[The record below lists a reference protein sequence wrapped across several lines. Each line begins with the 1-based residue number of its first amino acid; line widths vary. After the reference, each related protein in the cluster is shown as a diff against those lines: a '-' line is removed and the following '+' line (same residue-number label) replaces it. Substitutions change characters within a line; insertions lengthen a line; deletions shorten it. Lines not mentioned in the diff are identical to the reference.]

1 MSEPVAAWLGD
12 GKRLHL
18 QHGPIDLIIEADG
31 RPDEARLAYAQA
43 ARRFQTVLSELV
55 QELPRLRCACPSSG
69 LGLKSPV
76 ARLMQA
82 AVQPLSSHRIT
93 PMAAVAGAV
102 ADEILRAMV
111 AGRTLDRAYVNNGGD
126 IALKLSKDHRFEIA
140 MIGRPDCQNRLGSI
154 KIETDDGIGGI
165 ATSGR
170 HGRSHSLGIADA
182 VTVLAANAASADAAA
197 TLIANAVDLP
207 GHPAV
212 KRASARD
219 LSPDSDLGERLVTV
233 DVAPLDQRETEF
245 ALDRGALFAQS
256 LVAENLI
263 KAAALSLR
271 EQRRLT
277 GHLPAWRAIEKPPFT
292 GINHPDT
299 GTLEEMCFA
308 RG

>member
-1 MSEPVAAWLGD
+1 MSGPVLAWLGD

-55 QELPRLRCACPSSG
+55 QELPRLRSNCPASG
-69 LGLKSPV
+69 LGLKGPV
-76 ARLMQA
+76 ARLMEA
-82 AVQPLSSHRIT
+82 AVKPLSSYRIT

-102 ADEILRAMV
+102 ADETLKAMM

-126 IALKLSKDHRFEIA
+126 IALKLRNDHRFEIA
-140 MIGRPDCQNRLGSI
+140 MIGRPDCQDRLGSI
-154 KIETDDGIGGI
+154 KIEADDGIGGI

-197 TLIANAVDLP
+197 TLIANAADLP

-212 KRASARD
+212 KRVPARD

-233 DVAPLDQRETEF
+233 DVAPLDQREIEA
-245 ALDRGALFAQS
+245 ALDRGGRFAKRLIAQ
-256 LVAENLI
+256 NLI

-277 GHLPAWRAIEKPPFT
+277 GNLPAWRTIEKSPFT
-292 GINHPDT
+292 EINHPNT
-299 GTLEEMCFA
+299 GMLEEMCFA